1 MWMKQKILIVDDEE
15 PIVTLLTFN
24 IQRAGYM
31 TEVSYNGKDAI
42 NKAMSH
48 DFHLI
53 ILDLMLP
60 EINGM
65 EVCRY
70 LREHDVDTPILML
83 TAKDN
88 EMDKVKGLEVGA
100 DDYLTKPF
108 SPKEVIARI
117 NAILRR
123 VELSR
128 TLEHTK
134 IKIGDLVIYPDSNEV
149 TIQHQKLT
157 FTRKEFELLL
167 YLVTHK
173 GKVLSRN
180 QLLKDVWDYDFV
192 GDTRIVDVHIG
203 RLREKIEPS
212 TKKPTYIITIR
223 GLGYKMEDPE
233 KI

>member
-192 GDTRIVDVHIG
+192 GDTRIVEDRKST
-203 RLREKIEPS
+203 RLNSSHVAIS
-212 TKKPTYIITIR
+212 YAVFCLKK
-223 GLGYKMEDPE
+223 K
-233 KI
+233 KQAKQ

>member
-1 MWMKQKILIVDDEE
+1 MKQKILIVDDEE

>member
-1 MWMKQKILIVDDEE
+1 
-15 PIVTLLTFN
+15 
-24 IQRAGYM
+24 
-31 TEVSYNGKDAI
+31 
-42 NKAMSH
+42 
-48 DFHLI
+48 
-53 ILDLMLP
+53 MLP
-60 EINGM
+60 KMDGM
-65 EVCRY
+65 EVCKTIRKNNDY
-70 LREHDVDTPILML
+70 IPILML
-83 TAKDN
+83 TAKDD
-88 EMDKVKGLEVGA
+88 EYDKIYGLEVGA

>member
-1 MWMKQKILIVDDEE
+1 MKQKILIVDDEE

-31 TEVSYNGKDAI
+31 TEVSYDGMDAI

-60 EINGM
+60 EVNGM

-117 NAILRR
+117 KAILRR

-128 TLEHTK
+128 TIEHTK
-134 IKIGDLVIYPDSNEV
+134 IKIGDLVIYPDNNEV
-149 TIQHQKLT
+149 TIKNQKLT

-203 RLREKIEPS
+203 RLREKIEAS
-212 TKKPTYIITIR
+212 TKKPTYIKTIR
-223 GLGYKMEDPE
+223 GLGYKMEEPE